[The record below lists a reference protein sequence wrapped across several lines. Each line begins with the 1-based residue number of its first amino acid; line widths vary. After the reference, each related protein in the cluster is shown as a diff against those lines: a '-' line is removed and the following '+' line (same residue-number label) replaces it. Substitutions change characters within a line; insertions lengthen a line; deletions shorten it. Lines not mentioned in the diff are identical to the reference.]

1 MNRKVS
7 FLGIWLGVAGLALVM
22 AIAGPNDGNV
32 MGRLPAFMSQ
42 TLLRQPLAVPGGLP
56 SDRTLALIT
65 FQRGQR
71 AQAESWIQGLNLRN
85 DPSIAWMRLSVR
97 DDPGTTSGR
106 NAVEST
112 LLEHH
117 PAATDRARLVPV
129 FTNRASFVRSAGLN
143 GTHQAYAVVINREG
157 QVLARA
163 EGQFDPDKARALRET
178 LQTQEL

>member
-1 MNRKVS
+1 MNHRAS
-7 FLGIWLGVAGLALVM
+7 YLGIWLGTAGLALAM
-22 AIAGPNDGNV
+22 AIAGPNEGSV

-56 SDRTLALIT
+56 SDRTLAVIT

-85 DPSIAWMRLSVR
+85 DPSIAWMRMSVR
-97 DDPGTTSGR
+97 DDPGTPTGR
-106 NAVEST
+106 GAFEST

-129 FTNRASFVRSAGLN
+129 FTDRARFVRSAGLT
-143 GTHQAYAVVINREG
+143 GTHQVYAVVINQQGE
-157 QVLARA
+157 VLARA
-163 EGQFDPDKARALRET
+163 EGQFDPAKARALRET
-178 LQTQEL
+178 LMAREL